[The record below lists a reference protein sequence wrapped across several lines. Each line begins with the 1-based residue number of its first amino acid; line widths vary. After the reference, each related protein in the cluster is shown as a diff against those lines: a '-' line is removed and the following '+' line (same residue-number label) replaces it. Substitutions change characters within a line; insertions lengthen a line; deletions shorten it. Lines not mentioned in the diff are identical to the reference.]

1 MARKNPGFANKKRF
15 FVLIGWG
22 KIACISAAILF
33 VWLRQAVARF
43 AEKKTCF
50 ETYRPFFVLLCR
62 LKFNHLGA
70 WREFWRCCLVL
81 GNVVASQHGRMGR
94 LAPSRWTFT
103 PVMGRSRSRPVSKKS
118 ARRIPSASRARKGDG
133 KRRDRLDGAR
143 GSDGGERVWWRDP
156 ETGGLSGVARR
167 SLVAAAAQLAFA
179 AVAVKSQRLYD
190 VWRGAGWGESS
201 WRSVTHGGG
210 RDASLAQRWSAETRG
225 WRERRDG
232 GSSLGDW

>member
-1 MARKNPGFANKKRF
+1 
-15 FVLIGWG
+15 
-22 KIACISAAILF
+22 
-33 VWLRQAVARF
+33 
-43 AEKKTCF
+43 
-50 ETYRPFFVLLCR
+50 
-62 LKFNHLGA
+62 
-70 WREFWRCCLVL
+70 
-81 GNVVASQHGRMGR
+81 MGR

-103 PVMGRSRSRPVSKKS
+103 PAIGRSRSRPGSKKS

-143 GSDGGERVWWRDP
+143 GSDGGGRVWWRDP

-190 VWRGAGWGESS
+190 VWRRAGWGESS

-210 RDASLAQRWSAETRG
+210 RERHSLGCGARRRG
-225 WRERRDG
+225 DG
-232 GSSLGDW
+232 GSVATVGKSQGESIGDPDVIHVLREFLIDDVNGLTLTSHGPLTPPPPSLPHPSPRSARPPPATTESTCRSTPTRSPAGPCRCRCPL

>member
-1 MARKNPGFANKKRF
+1 MRVSPIDSVCQRRGQQSQKND
-15 FVLIGWG
+15 W
-22 KIACISAAILF
+22 
-33 VWLRQAVARF
+33 
-43 AEKKTCF
+43 KTRCF
-50 ETYRPFFVLLCR
+50 RNGPATSPALHVVCR

-81 GNVVASQHGRMGR
+81 GKFVASQDGRMGR

-103 PVMGRSRSRPVSKKS
+103 PVIGRSRSRPASKKS
-118 ARRIPSASRARKGDG
+118 ARQIPSASRARKGDG

-143 GSDGGERVWWRDP
+143 GSDGDGTVWWRDP

-201 WRSVTHGGG
+201 WRSVTH
-210 RDASLAQRWSAETRG
+210 ASLARLWSAETRG

-232 GSSLGDW
+232 G

>member
-1 MARKNPGFANKKRF
+1 MRVSPRRFCLFGCGKQSRDLQKKKR
-15 FVLIGWG
+15 VLKRTGPSSPLSSEVQPSW
-22 KIACISAAILF
+22 
-33 VWLRQAVARF
+33 
-43 AEKKTCF
+43 
-50 ETYRPFFVLLCR
+50 
-62 LKFNHLGA
+62 
-70 WREFWRCCLVL
+70 
-81 GNVVASQHGRMGR
+81 R
-94 LAPSRWTFT
+94 LARVLAMLLGFGKCCGFT
-103 PVMGRSRSRPVSKKS
+103 ARANGPPGTEQVDLHPVMGRSRSRPVSKKS

-179 AVAVKSQRLYD
+179 AVVVKSQRLYD

-232 GSSLGDW
+232 GSSLSDW

>member
-1 MARKNPGFANKKRF
+1 MYLQIDSVYRRRGQQSQKND
-15 FVLIGWG
+15 W
-22 KIACISAAILF
+22 
-33 VWLRQAVARF
+33 
-43 AEKKTCF
+43 KTRCF
-50 ETYRPFFVLLCR
+50 RNVPATSPALHVVCR

-70 WREFWRCCLVL
+70 WREFWRCCLAL
-81 GNVVASQHGRMGR
+81 GKFVASQDGRMGR

-190 VWRGAGWGESS
+190 VWRRAGWGESS

-232 GSSLGDW
+232 GSSLSDW

>member
-1 MARKNPGFANKKRF
+1 MR
-15 FVLIGWG
+15 
-22 KIACISAAILF
+22 
-33 VWLRQAVARF
+33 
-43 AEKKTCF
+43 
-50 ETYRPFFVLLCR
+50 CR

-70 WREFWRCCLVL
+70 WREFWVRFMALAAWFPGFL
-81 GNVVASQHGRMGR
+81 GASQYGRMGR
-94 LAPSRWTFT
+94 LAPSRWAFT
-103 PVMGRSRSRPVSKKS
+103 PVIGRSRSRPGSKKS

-143 GSDGGERVWWRDP
+143 GSDGGGRVWWRDP

-190 VWRGAGWGESS
+190 VWRRAGWGESS
-201 WRSVTHGGG
+201 WRSVGGG
-210 RDASLAQRWSAETRG
+210 VGVGGPDPSLARRWSAEARG

-232 GSSLGDW
+232 G